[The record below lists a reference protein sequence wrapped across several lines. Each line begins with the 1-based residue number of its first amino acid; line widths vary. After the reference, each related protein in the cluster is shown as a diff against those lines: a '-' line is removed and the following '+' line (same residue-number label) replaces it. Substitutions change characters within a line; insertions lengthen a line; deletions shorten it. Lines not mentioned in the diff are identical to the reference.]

1 LPAETI
7 TKDFSNIALTEPHA
21 VSAPLV
27 SEAKSA
33 EGVTTPNLP
42 SEDTHAPPQAAAAAA
57 SSDPEVAENK
67 KQDPPLEV
75 TYAPPQI
82 QSSEPEAMESS
93 KISAEAVAHA
103 PPPSEQPLPGGV
115 EHPQAEETPVE
126 VATPLASN
134 PDILTSEATPGFEEI
149 PMNETGA

>member
-42 SEDTHAPPQAAAAAA
+42 SEDTHAPPQAAA
-57 SSDPEVAENK
+57 AENK

>member
-1 LPAETI
+1 M
-7 TKDFSNIALTEPHA
+7 EPHT
-21 VSAPLV
+21 VSAPVV

-42 SEDTHAPPQAAAAAA
+42 SEDTHAPPQAAAAA
-57 SSDPEVAENK
+57 SSDPEVAENE
-67 KQDPPLEV
+67 KQDPPLEA
-75 TYAPPQI
+75 TYVPPQI

-93 KISAEAVAHA
+93 NISAEAVAHA
-103 PPPSEQPLPGGV
+103 RPPSEQPLPGGV
-115 EHPQAEETPVE
+115 GHPQAEETPVE

-134 PDILTSEATPGFEEI
+134 PDVLPSEATPGVEEI